1 MSKTQFPSDLIESL
15 REAKHI
21 MVFTGAGISA
31 ESGIP
36 TFRDPLSGLW
46 ENFDA
51 EDLASPLAFRKNKAL
66 VWGWYEWR
74 RMKIMRAE
82 PNLAHIAVARLERL
96 VPQLT
101 LVTQNVDDLHE
112 RAGSTNTIHLHGQI
126 LKPRCFGCNR
136 PHQLPSEIPVE
147 PESGRLL
154 VPPKCHHCGGYIRPG
169 VIWFGENLP
178 ERELKAALAA
188 AKSCDLMIVI
198 GTSGVVMPA
207 AQIPVL
213 AKSAGKRIVEINPNK
228 MDGGLAD
235 WTLALPVADALP
247 KLINLYQW
255 NGSRSG

>member
-1 MSKTQFPSDLIESL
+1 MSKTRFPSDLIESL

-36 TFRDPLSGLW
+36 TFRDQLSGLW

-51 EDLASPLAFRKNKAL
+51 EDLASPQAFRNNKAL

-74 RMKIMRAE
+74 RMKIMRAK
-82 PNLAHIAVARLERL
+82 PNPAHIAIATLEKL
-96 VPQLT
+96 ASQLT

-112 RAGSTNTIHLHGQI
+112 RAGSTNVIHLHGQI
-126 LKPRCFGCNR
+126 LQPRCFGCNR
-136 PHQLPSEIPVE
+136 PHRLSSEIPEE
-147 PESGRLL
+147 PETGRLL
-154 VPPKCHHCGGYIRPG
+154 PPPKCQHCGGYIRPG
-169 VIWFGENLP
+169 VVWFGENLP
-178 ERELKAALAA
+178 ERELKAGLAA

-198 GTSGVVMPA
+198 GTSGIVMPA

-228 MDGGLAD
+228 MDSGLAD
-235 WTLALPVADALP
+235 WTIALSAAKALPQLV
-247 KLINLYQW
+247 NQFQS
-255 NGSRSG
+255 NGIRSG

>member
-1 MSKTQFPSDLIESL
+1 
-15 REAKHI
+15 
-21 MVFTGAGISA
+21 MVFTGAGIST

-46 ENFDA
+46 ETYDP

-154 VPPKCHHCGGYIRPG
+154 VPPKCQHCGGYIRPG

-247 KLINLYQW
+247 KLINLYQS